1 MRLFSAVASKHCT
14 SLVLSR
20 KRKSVTETQTDEM
33 CQYAII
39 SRLHSAGN
47 ALLNYKYPFFIMES
61 RRIVCRI
68 NVFMFRL

>member
-1 MRLFSAVASKHCT
+1 MRLFSAVASKHWT
-14 SLVLSR
+14 SLTSSR
-20 KRKSVTETQTDEM
+20 KRKNVTELQTDEM

-47 ALLNYKYPFFIMES
+47 TLLNYKYSFFIMES